1 MAFGR
6 LDDHDEPM
14 AEMNVIPLVDVMLV
28 LLVVFI
34 VTAPVITHSV
44 TLDLPKASSER
55 QAEDPESVTLSL
67 DGEGQLYL
75 DDKSVSE
82 ARLESVLVQARRDND
97 ELVVYLRADESVPYR
112 LVARAM
118 ARVKTA
124 GIERLG
130 FVSEPETP

>member
-34 VTAPVITHSV
+34 VAAPVITHSV

-55 QAEDPESVTLSL
+55 QNQDPESVTLSL
-67 DGEGQLYL
+67 DAQGQLYL
-75 DDKSVSE
+75 DDKPVSQD
-82 ARLESVLVQARRDND
+82 RLKSVLIQARRDND

-112 LVARAM
+112 QVARAM
-118 ARVKTA
+118 ATVKTA

>member
-34 VTAPVITHSV
+34 VAAPVITHSV

-67 DGEGQLYL
+67 DGQGQLYL
-75 DDKSVSE
+75 DDKPVSE
-82 ARLESVLVQARRDND
+82 QRLESVLVQARRDND

-118 ARVKTA
+118 ASVKTA
-124 GIERLG
+124 GIEHLG

>member
-34 VTAPVITHSV
+34 VAAPVITHSV
-44 TLDLPKASSER
+44 TLDLPKASSDR

-67 DGEGQLYL
+67 DSDGQLFL
-75 DDKSVSE
+75 DDKPVSE
-82 ARLESVLVQARRDND
+82 RRLESVLIQARRDND
-97 ELVVYLRADESVPYR
+97 ELIVYLRADESVPYR

-118 ARVKTA
+118 ATVKTA

>member
-34 VTAPVITHSV
+34 VAAPVITHSV

-67 DGEGQLYL
+67 DGQGQLYL
-75 DDKSVSE
+75 DDKPVSE
-82 ARLESVLVQARRDND
+82 QRLESVLIQARRDND
-97 ELVVYLRADESVPYR
+97 ELVVYLRADESVTYR
-112 LVARAM
+112 RVARAM
-118 ARVKTA
+118 ATVKTA

-130 FVSEPETP
+130 FVSQPESP

>member
-34 VTAPVITHSV
+34 VAAPVITHSV

-67 DGEGQLYL
+67 DSDGQLFL
-75 DDKSVSE
+75 DDKPVTE
-82 ARLESVLVQARRDND
+82 QRLESVLIQARRDND

-118 ARVKTA
+118 ATVKTA

-130 FVSEPETP
+130 FVSEPDTP